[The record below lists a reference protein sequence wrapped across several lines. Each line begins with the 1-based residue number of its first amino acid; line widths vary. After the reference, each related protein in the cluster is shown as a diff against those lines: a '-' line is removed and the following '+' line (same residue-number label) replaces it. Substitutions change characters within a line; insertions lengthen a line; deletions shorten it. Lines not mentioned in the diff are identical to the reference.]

1 MRPTPETDAEIVS
14 ELTSTCYP
22 KEYVSGEFARK
33 LERERDE
40 AIATRK
46 ASATDWLNQL
56 EQANARVSRAL
67 QQVAAAERER
77 DEARGL
83 ARNLY
88 SAGDELRRFTAAYA
102 HNYDEVD
109 GKPGALEAISDF
121 YDASKDIAKIL
132 AEEVAK

>member
-1 MRPTPETDAEIVS
+1 MSERPTPETDAKVS
-14 ELTSTCYP
+14 FRVD
-22 KEYVSGEFARK
+22 VSSCVTVPVDLARK

-40 AIATRK
+40 A
-46 ASATDWLNQL
+46 
-56 EQANARVSRAL
+56 
-67 QQVAAAERER
+67 RE
-77 DEARGL
+77 L

-102 HNYDEVD
+102 YNYDEVE

-132 AEEVAK
+132 AEESAK